1 MTTSSSYE
9 VYAVR
14 YGTRV
19 TRRADVFLNFG
30 LYQEP
35 DDEIG
40 MDYYFWVVRNADRT
54 LVADIGYDPAVG
66 ERRGRKLLIDPIEAL
81 QRLGIAAADV
91 AQLVVTHAHYDHI
104 GNLRRL
110 PNAEVIIARSEFDF
124 WTGPFGTRTQFATSA
139 EAAEIAQLVGVR
151 NQGRAVFFS
160 GDHNVAPGIEIIEV
174 GGHTP
179 GQSMVTVNTEAGQV
193 ILASDAIHYYE
204 EYEQD
209 RPFTFVAD
217 LKAMYKGFDTVRDM
231 LAESGRSLVPG
242 HDPAVPERFAGLGT
256 DLDGL
261 AVRVG

>member
-1 MTTSSSYE
+1 MTSSSTYE
-9 VYAVR
+9 VYAIR

-19 TRRADVFLNFG
+19 ARRAEVFLNFE

-35 DDEIG
+35 DGEIG
-40 MDYYFWVVRNADRT
+40 MDYYFWIARNADRT
-54 LVADIGYDPAVG
+54 LVIDIGYDPVVG

-81 QRLGIAAADV
+81 QRLGIAAVDV

-110 PNAEVIIARSEFDF
+110 PNAEVVIARSEFDF
-124 WTGPFGTRTQFATSA
+124 WTGPFGTRTQFASSA
-139 EAAEIAQLVGVR
+139 EAAEIAHLAAVR
-151 NQGRAVFFS
+151 DQGRAVFFS
-160 GDHNVAPGIEIIEV
+160 GDHSVAPGIEIIEV

-179 GQSMVTVNTEAGQV
+179 GQSMVTVNTQAGQV
-193 ILASDAIHYYE
+193 VLASDAIHYYE

-217 LKAMYKGFDTVRDM
+217 LRAMYQGFDTVRDM
-231 LAESGRSLVPG
+231 LADPGRSLVPG
-242 HDPAVPERFAGLGT
+242 HDPAVPERFAGLGA
-256 DLDGL
+256 DLDGM